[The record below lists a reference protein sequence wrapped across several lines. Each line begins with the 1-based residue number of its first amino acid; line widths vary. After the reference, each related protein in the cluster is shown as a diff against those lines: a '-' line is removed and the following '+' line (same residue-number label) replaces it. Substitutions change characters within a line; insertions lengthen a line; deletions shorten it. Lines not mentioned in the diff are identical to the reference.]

1 MAGLSILAD
10 PLYPISTL
18 SQPIQLLLL
27 IAFFHLPL
35 SLALHPSLCACF
47 GEAISAQQCI
57 SEVPPVLDPHLLL
70 PLCVC
75 VFACLRVRMN
85 KQCRVTLCVQR

>member
-1 MAGLSILAD
+1 MAGLSILVE

-27 IAFFHLPL
+27 IAFFHLLLPL
-35 SLALHPSLCACF
+35 SLHPSLCACF
-47 GEAISAQQCI
+47 GEAISLQQCL

-70 PLCVC
+70 PVH
-75 VFACLRVRMN
+75 VFACLCVHMN
-85 KQCRVTLCVQR
+85 KQLRVTLCAQR